1 VAAQFTAPVNRA
13 GSYETGAMNC
23 AAIFMFDESQQ
34 WNIPPADLRLTR
46 DAVHVWLA
54 RVDTYSLAIG
64 NGLPVLSDDEQ
75 AKAARFY
82 FERDRLRYAVAHSIL
97 RILLGR
103 YMDCDPLAIRFYTN
117 SYGKPAI
124 DAPRQEQTLT
134 FNLSHSHE
142 LALYAFTYDRAI
154 GVDVESM
161 RSNIEYEQLAQH
173 SFSLNEQQAL
183 RDLPDNAKQQGFFN
197 GWTRKEAYIKAR
209 GLGLHLPLHL
219 FDVSLK
225 PGAPAALLASR
236 EDAREAARWLMCALA
251 PGLDYAG
258 ALCVEGAGWEL
269 ACYEFT
275 SLNLH

>member
-1 VAAQFTAPVNRA
+1 MPN
-13 GSYETGAMNC
+13 NN
-23 AAIFMFDESQQ
+23 QQ
-34 WNIPPADLRLTR
+34 WNIPPADLHLTG
-46 DAVHVWLA
+46 DTVHVWLA
-54 RVDTYSLAIG
+54 RVDRYPLAIG
-64 NGLPVLSDDEQ
+64 NGRPVLSADEQ

-82 FERDRLRYAVAHSIL
+82 FERDRQRYAAAHSVL

-103 YMDCDPLAIRFYTN
+103 YMDCDPLAIRFCTN

-124 DAPRQEQTLT
+124 DAPRQEHTLT

-142 LALYAFTYDRAI
+142 LALYAFTYDRAL

-161 RSNIEYEQLAQH
+161 RSNIEYEQLARH

-183 RDLPDNAKQQGFFN
+183 RELPDDAKQQGFFN

-209 GLGLHLPLHL
+209 GMGLSLPLHL

-225 PGAPAALLASR
+225 PGEPAALLASR
-236 EDAREAARWLMCALA
+236 EDAREAARWTMRALA
-251 PGLDYAG
+251 PGPDYAG
-258 ALCVEGAGWEL
+258 ALCVEDEGWEL

-275 SLNLH
+275 SPNLH